1 MRPLCADWREAGL
14 DGALR
19 RLLARRRGATPVAP
33 WLLGGTFAQAAS
45 AAGGRRAAALRRLA
59 LGAEL
64 EKLAATRCKQLSCGS
79 RRAIEHASGAAQR
92 EATQLYHD
100 AFLVAVW
107 TSAHAEYVA
116 VLDDEEGDAEPPPPT
131 LHTVPNALSGIDLSD
146 LYARRANPRESGV
159 PKVAEPLVALL
170 SRCTNPGARG
180 WDSVLEDA
188 LKDLG
193 ARTIVRHAL
202 LVCITGLHS
211 QLHPCRRAPWPTR
224 LVALRVAR
232 LQLTDRKDAA
242 RIATQTKEA
251 MRRCLASTLAVDP
264 AMHAALAALGHPVR
278 HLYHPPHALPHR
290 GMEGSMTAFA
300 ESGVALGGS
309 ESACGA
315 GLARALTAAFARRHA
330 DDGGDSV
337 PNDGLVWDPS
347 WLGKVRTVHSN
358 PNHRVRKRP
367 DVLTS
372 APSCEQGTPDVH
384 SRQSLVSLASD
395 VWSAAFRAHFVA
407 FWLFAQS
414 RQMRVTRLDAAQYE
428 AVHGLNAA
436 TRLVAQLDVGTALR
450 VQRQA
455 LRNPSAGL
463 LTIGEAARELGLCD
477 VVASAPSGGARG
489 AQDGARMLG
498 DVGALGAAQLLCY
511 ARAAWVSEEVVVV
524 DLGAH
529 TAALQR
535 LALHRRLGT
544 SIARDEALPMH
555 ATHVCAC
562 TECHRV
568 ANAHVAGTGGAPF
581 NEFGVSSCQIAT
593 ECMASGDPVRLHCA
607 KRSSA
612 ALRTALAF
620 EGEMK
625 RRCIE
630 CEDVDGAAIGRLT
643 TPRKASSVD
652 SGVAARVRRDGKNA
666 LEQRPSAVACGEHP
680 MLTVPIIGRAVRI
693 YKAWYA
699 LCAYCAA
706 LVKVQ
711 PHLHRYGTE
720 ICCLRCDDGLMR
732 RALPVEPPS
741 ASVPT
746 RPSAKQSCRYCGCV
760 CEGSGAGWRRIKAPL
775 DVAGP
780 NAMLPPP
787 LRHVWYC
794 RQHYRGWVAQAHRVL
809 ETRVVLAH
817 LAHNAKPLYGADT
830 ATQAPAAARPQAR
843 SRRRVGG
850 KRRR

>member
-19 RLLARRRGATPVAP
+19 RLLARRRDGAPVAP
-33 WLLGGTFAQAAS
+33 WLLGGPFAQAAS
-45 AAGGRRAAALRRLA
+45 AAGGRRAAAVRRLA

-64 EKLAATRCKQLSCGS
+64 EKLAATRCKQLACGS
-79 RRAIEHASGAAQR
+79 RRAIEHASAAARR

-100 AFLVAVW
+100 AYLVAVW

-116 VLDDEEGDAEPPPPT
+116 ALDDEDGDEEPPPPT
-131 LHTVPNALSGIDLSD
+131 VHTVPNALSGIDLSD

-159 PKVAEPLVALL
+159 PKAAEPLVALL
-170 SRCTNPGARG
+170 GRCTNPGARG
-180 WDSVLEDA
+180 WDSVVEEA

-193 ARTIVRHAL
+193 ARTVVRHAL

-211 QLHPCRRAPWPTR
+211 QLHPCRRAPWTTR

-232 LQLTDRKDAA
+232 LQLADRKDTA

-300 ESGVALGGS
+300 EAGATLGGS
-309 ESACGA
+309 ESACEA
-315 GLARALTAAFARRHA
+315 GLARALIAAFARRHV
-330 DDGGDSV
+330 DEGGDSV

-347 WLGKVRTVHSN
+347 WLGK
-358 PNHRVRKRP
+358 
-367 DVLTS
+367 
-372 APSCEQGTPDVH
+372 GTPDVH

-395 VWSAAFRAHFVA
+395 VWLAAFRAHFVA

-414 RQMRVTRLDAAQYE
+414 RQIRLTRLDAAQYE
-428 AVHGLNAA
+428 AVHGLNTA
-436 TRLVAQLDVGTALR
+436 TRLVAQLDAETALR

-455 LRNPSAGL
+455 LRNPAAGL
-463 LTIGEAARELGLCD
+463 LTIGEAARELGLGD
-477 VVASAPSGGARG
+477 VVANVPSGGART
-489 AQDGARMLG
+489 AQDGAQMLG

-511 ARAAWVSEEVVVV
+511 ARAAWISEEVVVV

-544 SIARDEALPMH
+544 SLACDEVLPMH

-568 ANAHVAGTGGAPF
+568 ANAHVAGAGGAPF

-593 ECMASGDPVRLHCA
+593 ECMASGDPIQLHCA

-620 EGEMK
+620 ESEMK

-643 TPRKASSVD
+643 APRKASSVD

-680 MLTVPIIGRAVRI
+680 MVAVPIIGRAVRI

-720 ICCLRCDDGLMR
+720 ICCLRCDDVLMR
-732 RALPVEPPS
+732 RALPVEPP
-741 ASVPT
+741 AATIPA
-746 RPSAKQSCRYCGCV
+746 RPSATQTCRYCGCV
-760 CEGSGAGWRRIKAPL
+760 CAGSGAGWRRIKAPH

-830 ATQAPAAARPQAR
+830 STHAPEPAKPAARARR
-843 SRRRVGG
+843 GG
-850 KRRR
+850 ASKRGRQ